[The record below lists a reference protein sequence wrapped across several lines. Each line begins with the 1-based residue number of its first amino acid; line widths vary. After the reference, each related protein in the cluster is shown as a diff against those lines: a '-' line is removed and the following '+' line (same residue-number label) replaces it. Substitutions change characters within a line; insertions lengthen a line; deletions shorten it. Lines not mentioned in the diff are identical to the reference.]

1 MTDFDSRARDWDND
15 PVRIERAKAVA
26 EAIRRMVPLRPGM
39 TALEYGCG
47 TGLLSFALQ
56 PFLGPITLADN
67 SAGMLA
73 VLEEKI
79 TASGVRDMTLLK
91 LDLITD
97 PLPPSRFDLIYTLLT
112 LHHIH
117 DTNKALQG
125 LYTLL
130 DRPGVLCI
138 TDLDKEDGSFHFD
151 SEFDGHNGFDRDE
164 LTRKLLEAGFA
175 NIHFSTCYET
185 PKNARLYPLF
195 LAVAE
200 KK

>member
-1 MTDFDSRARDWDND
+1 MTDFDARAKDWDKD
-15 PVRIERAKAVA
+15 PIRVNLAKAVA
-26 EAIRRMVPLRPGM
+26 KAIRRMIPLRSGM

-56 PFLGPITLADN
+56 PFLGPITLADY
-67 SAGMLA
+67 SSGMLA

-79 TASGVRDMTLLK
+79 TASEVRDMTPLK
-91 LDLITD
+91 LDLIAD

-117 DTNKALQG
+117 DTNKVLQG

-138 TDLDKEDGSFHFD
+138 ADLDKEDGSFHVD

>member
-1 MTDFDSRARDWDND
+1 MTDFDARAKDWDKD
-15 PVRIERAKAVA
+15 PVRVDRAKAVA
-26 EAIRRMVPLRPGM
+26 EATRRMVPLRPGM

-79 TASGVRDMTLLK
+79 TASGVRDMTPLK
-91 LDLITD
+91 LDLIAD
-97 PLPPSRFDLIYTLLT
+97 PLPPSHFDLIYTLLA

-117 DTNKALQG
+117 DTDKVLQG

-138 TDLDKEDGSFHFD
+138 ADLDKEDGSFHVD